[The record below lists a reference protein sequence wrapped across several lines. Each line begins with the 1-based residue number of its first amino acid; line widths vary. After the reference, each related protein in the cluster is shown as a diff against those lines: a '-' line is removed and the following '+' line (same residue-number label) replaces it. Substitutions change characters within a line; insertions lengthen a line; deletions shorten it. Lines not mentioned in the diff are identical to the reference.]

1 MKRFL
6 TVLISLFAFVVI
18 MSAQNRPVLGTYSTT
33 LQGIEADTI
42 TLNLMTELDYVS
54 LQLVPTHGATLTDSM
69 DFSYIPYVRNT
80 YTGAWTA
87 AAASATVSGKTAAA
101 VSADTDALYEFS
113 PFQSLQSRLIVTGI
127 STDTVLVT
135 VYAIQK

>member
-1 MKRFL
+1 MKRIL
-6 TVLISLFAFVVI
+6 TLFVGLMLVV
-18 MSAQNRPVLGTYSTT
+18 MAMGQTRPVLTTYSTT

-42 TLNLMTELDYVS
+42 TLNLMTELDFVS
-54 LQLVPTHGATLTDSM
+54 IQLIPTHGAYLTDSM

-87 AAASATVSGKTAAA
+87 LSASATISGTTAALVA
-101 VSADTDALYEFS
+101 ADTDATYQYSEF
-113 PFQSLQSRLIVTGI
+113 QHLQSRLIVTGI

-135 VYAIQK
+135 VRALQK